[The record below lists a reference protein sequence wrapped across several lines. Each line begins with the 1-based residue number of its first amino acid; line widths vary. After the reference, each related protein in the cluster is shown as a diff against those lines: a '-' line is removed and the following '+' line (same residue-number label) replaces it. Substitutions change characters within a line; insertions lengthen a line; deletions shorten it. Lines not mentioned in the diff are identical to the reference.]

1 MTHASHELKTPLMS
15 LSATMDAAHK
25 TGKYANYIPKLKA
38 NLSSINNLFDTLLS
52 ITKREYHAIESSPVD
67 IVPVI
72 KAILSSLKDVYADK
86 HITCHVDLPKEMIVA
101 SHPDICH
108 IIFHN
113 LIQNAYKYTPVDGTI
128 YVSLTKDSL
137 AVSDT

>member
-1 MTHASHELKTPLMS
+1 MS

-38 NLSSINNLFDTLLS
+38 NLASINTLFDTLLS
-52 ITKREYHAIESSPVD
+52 ITKREYHTIQTSPVD
-67 IVPVI
+67 IVPLI
-72 KAILSSLKDVYADK
+72 KNIQSALADLYK
-86 HITCHVDLPKEMIVA
+86 NKNISCRLDLPKAMIVA

-113 LIQNAYKYTPVDGTI
+113 IIQNAYKYTPVDGKI
-128 YVSLTKDSL
+128 VISLEDNVLK
-137 AVSDT
+137 VSDS